1 MSRFFFTYGT
11 DGQPYVGG
19 WTEVEAPTMKAAVQ
33 AFRAIHPDR
42 TPGLINCSDVYTE
55 QLFELTEMFTGDNLG
70 HRCHEIIT
78 LRCDTIAPWKGE

>member
-1 MSRFFFTYGT
+1 MSRFFFTYGAE
-11 DGQPYVGG
+11 GQPYVGG
-19 WTEVEAPTMKAAVQ
+19 WTEVEAPTMKAAAQ

-42 TPGLINCSDVYTE
+42 IPGCINCADVYTE
-55 QLFELTEMFTGDNLG
+55 QMFKHIEMFTGDNLD